1 MTLLASWIFGYVVI
15 YWRNI
20 QKPFNLR
27 VEPMKISGILVTVGI
42 LLLILILVSVSLAL
56 TLGIAIGIGWLL
68 TLFLPFSLFEASLL
82 GIIASVIVGTF
93 WYNLLESIPGLK
105 STKYDDDFDDEEDE
119 DYDSI
124 PASRFFKTNSDKTW
138 EGWLRY
144 QLANDIYTEFQEE
157 EHSII
162 SKGEK
167 QAQELA
173 IRLADIVIPMLKTK
187 SPKAKRLSVTLP
199 ALKQQMNKM
208 GQRPYDDD
216 ILNPAVMAVNWN
228 LDYNYENVMQ
238 VIRAKSWNAPCELF
252 DLF

>member
-1 MTLLASWIFGYVVI
+1 
-15 YWRNI
+15 
-20 QKPFNLR
+20 
-27 VEPMKISGILVTVGI
+27 MKISGILVTIGI
-42 LLLILILVSVSLAL
+42 LLLILILVLVSLVL

-68 TLFLPFSLFEASLL
+68 TLFFPFSLFEASLL
-82 GIIASVIVGTF
+82 GLIASVIVGTF
-93 WYNLLESIPGLK
+93 WYNLVGSIPNLK
-105 STKYDDDFDDEEDE
+105 STQYDEFEDEEDE
-119 DYDSI
+119 DFDSI
-124 PASRFFKTNSDKTW
+124 PASRFFKSNTDKTW

-157 EHSII
+157 EHPII

-173 IRLADIVIPMLKTK
+173 IRLADIVIPILKTK
-187 SPKAKRLSVTLP
+187 SPKAKRLTVTLP
-199 ALKQQMNKM
+199 ALKQQMNRI

-216 ILNPAVMAVNWN
+216 ILNSTVMAVNWN
-228 LDYNYENVMQ
+228 LDYNYETIME